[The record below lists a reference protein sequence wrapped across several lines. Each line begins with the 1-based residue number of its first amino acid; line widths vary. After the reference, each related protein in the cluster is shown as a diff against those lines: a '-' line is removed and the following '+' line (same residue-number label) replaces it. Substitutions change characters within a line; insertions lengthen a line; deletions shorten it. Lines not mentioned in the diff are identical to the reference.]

1 MGLRSGGK
9 RLWWLVLVAVL
20 AAGSGIVLAEAT
32 RYVTDQLSVTLR
44 TGKGP
49 QYSIVKVLSSGTRVR
64 VLETDGESGYSRVR
78 AGDGSEG
85 WMLSRYLMDEPAAR
99 DRLPEI
105 LERDRRLEEENAR
118 LEETLAALEE
128 EGAGAEGHAE
138 ALEKELDDLH
148 GEVLILRRKAAKR
161 WFLWGAGV
169 VLLSLLIGFGLGRRR
184 HRY

>member
-1 MGLRSGGK
+1 MGLGFGEK
-9 RLWWLVLVAVL
+9 RLGLLVLLLVL
-20 AAGSGIVLAEAT
+20 AVGAGIVLAETT

-44 TGKGP
+44 TGKGA
-49 QYSIVKVLSSGTRVR
+49 QYSIVKVLGSGTRVR
-64 VLETDGESGYSRVR
+64 VLETDEESGYARVR

-85 WMLSRYLMDEPAAR
+85 WMLSRYLMNEPAAR
-99 DRLPEI
+99 DRLPEV
-105 LERDRRLEEENAR
+105 LERNRQLEEENAR
-118 LEETLAALEE
+118 LEKALAALKE